1 MIDWKPFFCCEY
13 NDDEVASLGEIG
25 DESLL
30 VYNSLDI
37 ASPLSA
43 EATPLIPLLATL
55 RVRSTVTSGDEGG
68 ELKADDEFE

>member
-1 MIDWKPFFCCEY
+1 MIDWNLFFCCEY
-13 NDDEVASLGEIG
+13 NNDEVSSLGEIG

-43 EATPLIPLLATL
+43 EATPPISLLAIL

-68 ELKADDEFE
+68 ELKVDDEFE